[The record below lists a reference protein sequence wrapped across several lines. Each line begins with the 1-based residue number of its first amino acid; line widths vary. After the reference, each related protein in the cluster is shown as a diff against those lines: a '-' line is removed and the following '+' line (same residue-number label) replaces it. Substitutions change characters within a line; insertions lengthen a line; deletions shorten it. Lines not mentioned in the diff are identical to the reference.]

1 MWSCSFWTLP
11 HRGLSLKD
19 LPPRNTPDSF
29 CRRFTRQNPS
39 LVLRGRYFSFLH
51 LTYHRA
57 CAIISLKY
65 ISISWVIFWCTH
77 LESFISRPNSD
88 TVPWPALKA
97 ASQRNTPL
105 QNRGRNCVRCE
116 RWPEQGRPVCFAH
129 WACVL
134 VNVLRGSLTGIFSVA
149 RKRRKQVST
158 CGHKF
163 SILENVLS
171 TQSSLLGSAF
181 PKPCSSF
188 ALAYSAKAACRF
200 T

>member
-1 MWSCSFWTLP
+1 MIFSVTNPTDFVDWFEAIHKMWSCLFWTLP

-39 LVLRGRYFSFLH
+39 PVLRGRYFSFLH

-65 ISISWVIFWCTH
+65 ISISWVIFWYTH

-116 RWPEQGRPVCFAH
+116 RWPEQGRLVCFAH
-129 WACVL
+129 WACFFVS
-134 VNVLRGSLTGIFSVA
+134 VLRGSLTGIFNVA
-149 RKRRKQVST
+149 RNWRKQVST

-163 SILENVLS
+163 SILENFCHMV
-171 TQSSLLGSAF
+171 
-181 PKPCSSF
+181 
-188 ALAYSAKAACRF
+188 
-200 T
+200 